1 MINLKLPDGSN
12 SVSDIQNYF
21 ECIKK
26 KHGEQIDNLSVRIYV
41 YRIELRLKLKKKILT
56 LETMKLFG
64 STENKTA

>member
-1 MINLKLPDGSN
+1 MYL
-12 SVSDIQNYF
+12 
-21 ECIKK
+21 K